1 MNKKAPICCDASWG
15 FLLSFQSTVNKIQL
29 QNLRHTY
36 QNSKLTNRVSL
47 SFFTKGRMTMLK
59 ISISRVLFGFLM
71 TSLLAGCQSVPI
83 HETISSETTDAFL
96 AQFTAKNEAT
106 QKDWKQMVRKRTQT
120 GEKMEGEV
128 VSWVQPLNK
137 KDSCKIYMGGV
148 VEKGGIP
155 LWENPDSRF
164 YWDGDCRNGYAYG
177 IGREFI
183 VIRGEVASSLG
194 DYSGEQKEPTYY
206 LDVNYDRKVI
216 HFPGKSHPYY
226 ADLAYTVQTSPNGKE
241 AITINQTLLDL
252 SEDRFYSKFSEIGGD
267 TFKKATQLPNKN
279 KYVMEYSVNPTESY
293 SHYFTLN
300 DKNENTGYGIGIN
313 DNGVAKNVRHIQY
326 LNHTNAVDVILPD
339 SYLNHWRELDGKTNS
354 KLAMSDKLIQESY
367 VAINKY
373 KRRICKDSVQVD
385 FIDNEIYGRI
395 CLKNGELEPYTA
407 LIEDLQAQQEK
418 RHVKA
423 REDIA
428 VRRQQSMNQAIAQS
442 QADDVAFSNAINNF
456 SNGMYNFSQDAYR
469 LNQNQAQLTNSLIN
483 SSPPP
488 SVNFGR
494 PEVQTNCFS
503 VANMVRC
510 RTQ

>member
-1 MNKKAPICCDASWG
+1 
-15 FLLSFQSTVNKIQL
+15 
-29 QNLRHTY
+29 
-36 QNSKLTNRVSL
+36 
-47 SFFTKGRMTMLK
+47 MLK

-96 AQFTAKNEAT
+96 AKFTANTEAT
-106 QKDWKQMVRKRTQT
+106 QKDWKQFVRTQTYGLT

-128 VSWVQPLNK
+128 LSWMQPLNK
-137 KDSCKIYMGGV
+137 KDSCKTYQEDV
-148 VEKGGIP
+148 VKKGEIPWWEK
-155 LWENPDSRF
+155 PDNHL

-177 IGREFI
+177 IGREFS
-183 VIRGEVASSLG
+183 VIKGEVTSWLV
-194 DYSGEQKEPTYY
+194 DYSGEQKPPTYY
-206 LDVNYDRKVI
+206 LVVNYDRKSI
-216 HFPGKSHPYY
+216 IFSGQSHPYY
-226 ADLAYTVQTSPNGKE
+226 ANLTYTVQISPNGKDN
-241 AITINQTLLDL
+241 TIKIDQTLIDT
-252 SEDRFYSKFSEIGGD
+252 SEDRFYRKLSEIGRD
-267 TFKKATQLPNKN
+267 TFKKFTHLPNKN
-279 KYVMEYSVNPTESY
+279 SYVMEYNVNPTESY
-293 SHYFTLN
+293 SRYYTVN
-300 DKNENTGYGIGIN
+300 DKIEAIGYGMGIN
-313 DNGVAKNVRHIQY
+313 DNGVAKNARQIQFVSP
-326 LNHTNAVDVILPD
+326 TNTVGVILPE
-339 SYLNHWRELDGKTNS
+339 SYLNHWREVDGKTNS

-428 VRRQQSMNQAIAQS
+428 VRRQQSMNQAIAQR

-456 SNGMYNFSQDAYR
+456 SNGMYNFSQDMYR
-469 LNQNQAQLTNSLIN
+469 LNQNQAQFTNSLIN

>member
-1 MNKKAPICCDASWG
+1 MQVGAFAIFSIYREEI
-15 FLLSFQSTVNKIQL
+15 LLR
-29 QNLRHTY
+29 NLHHTY

-47 SFFTKGRMTMLK
+47 SFFTKGRITMLK

-96 AQFTAKNEAT
+96 AQFTANNEAT
-106 QKDWKQMVRKRTQT
+106 QKDWKRMVRNTTKT

-128 VSWVQPLNK
+128 VSWMQPLNK
-137 KDSCKIYMGGV
+137 KDSCKTYMGDV
-148 VEKGGIP
+148 VKKGGIP
-155 LWENPDSRF
+155 WWENPDSRF

-177 IGREFI
+177 IGREFS
-183 VIRGEVASSLG
+183 VIKGEVTSWLV
-194 DYSGEQKEPTYY
+194 DYSGEQKEPTNY
-206 LDVNYDRKVI
+206 LVVNYDRKEI
-216 HFPGKSHPYY
+216 NFIGKSHPYY
-226 ADLAYTVQTSPNGKE
+226 ADLTYTVQTSPTGKG

-252 SEDRFYSKFSEIGGD
+252 SEDRFYGTFSQIGGD
-267 TFKKATQLPNKN
+267 SFKKQLMLPNKN
-279 KYVMEYSVNPTESY
+279 SYFTEYNINPTESNIR
-293 SHYFTLN
+293 YFPRN
-300 DKNENTGYGIGIN
+300 DKFEPMGYGMGIN
-313 DNGVAKNVRHIQY
+313 DNGVAKNVRQIHI
-326 LNHTNAVDVILPD
+326 LSPTNSVDVILPE
-339 SYLNHWRELDGKTNS
+339 SYLNHWREVDGKINS
-354 KLAMSDKLIQESY
+354 KLAIGEKLIQESY

-428 VRRQQSMNQAIAQS
+428 VRRQQSMNQAIAQR